1 MTHRGISHVTQHEH
15 DEGIKQF
22 LFHSRMY
29 LCGDTKKDEAPPQSE
44 NKEVKDVR

>member
-1 MTHRGISHVTQHEH
+1 MTHRGISHATQHEH

-29 LCGDTKKDEAPPQSE
+29 LCGNTKKEEVTPQSD
-44 NKEVKDVR
+44 NKEEEDAL